1 MSRLVTGD
9 NHPSRPTRPLI
20 GLSVLNLFGTF
31 CELASDEVAQGGAVV
46 PPVETPVLVAA
57 VHANLEDGLL
67 L

>member
-1 MSRLVTGD
+1 ML
-9 NHPSRPTRPLI
+9 PLQLWTR
-20 GLSVLNLFGTF
+20 VFGTF
-31 CELASDEVAQGGAVV
+31 CVLASDEVAQGGAVV